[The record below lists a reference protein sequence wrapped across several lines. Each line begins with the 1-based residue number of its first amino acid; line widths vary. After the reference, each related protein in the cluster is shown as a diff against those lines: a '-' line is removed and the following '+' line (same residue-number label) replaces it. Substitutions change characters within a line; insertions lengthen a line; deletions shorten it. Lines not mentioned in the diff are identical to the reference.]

1 VPDIST
7 VQIIGG
13 AAAVIV
19 IVLVLTALVVSR
31 RRRARQIE
39 DEPSAS
45 FLSSTPHD
53 TFAGLGASER
63 SAESGVD
70 GLGLDRTQT
79 SAADEDE
86 ITLGGAER
94 ADDRERSRAG
104 VLETDV
110 ADSATEAEEQSEAAE
125 PGAQPEKET
134 EAADDTDAT
143 ADEDLAQGE
152 AGAEP
157 PSAPRPRR
165 MVALSEIIVTTN
177 QKLVDLD
184 DAEVRRMLTDLVRY
198 EIDQA
203 AEFSAAGQS
212 VDAVLQLT
220 EAEKVSRAL
229 DMDETAQRI
238 RTMMRELQD

>member
-1 VPDIST
+1 MPDIST
-7 VQIIGG
+7 AQIIGG
-13 AAAVIV
+13 AAAVVV
-19 IVLVLTALVVSR
+19 IVLVLTALVVAR
-31 RRRARQIE
+31 RKRARRVE

-63 SAESGVD
+63 PTESGDD
-70 GLGLDRTQT
+70 GLWLDRGQT

-86 ITLGGAER
+86 ITLGGAEGGGE
-94 ADDRERSRAG
+94 RERSGAG
-104 VLETDV
+104 VIET
-110 ADSATEAEEQSEAAE
+110 ALAAPATEAEEQPEATEAE
-125 PGAQPEKET
+125 ARPEKQT
-134 EAADDTDAT
+134 EAADDADTT
-143 ADEDLAQGE
+143 AAETIVQGE
-152 AGAEP
+152 AGEEP
-157 PSAPRPRR
+157 PSAPSARR
-165 MVALSEIIVTTN
+165 MVPLSEIIVTTN

-184 DAEVRRMLTDLVRY
+184 DAEVRHMLTELVRY

-229 DMDETAQRI
+229 DMDETAKRI
-238 RTMMRELQD
+238 RVMMRELQD